1 MVYLR
6 LSDKVY
12 LYAKSG
18 DETPAVVSQEL
29 GFRSEIDAYAALI
42 NSEANGFLIERA
54 AIILNELLEN
64 DKGWSPKEIVDTA
77 EEWLE
82 LLAAHKSAEKLLKK
96 RLRDQLNEA
105 NNPLP
110 GANLEYYEHLATLS
124 DAK

>member
-6 LSDKVY
+6 LSDKIY

-18 DETPAVVSQEL
+18 DETPAVVSEEL
-29 GFRSEIDAYAALI
+29 GFRSEIDAYAALV

-54 AIILNELLEN
+54 KFILEGLSDSSIDEG
-64 DKGWSPKEIVDTA
+64 DA
-77 EEWLE
+77 EGLIGEWLE
-82 LLAAHKSAEKLLKK
+82 LLAAHKAAEGLLKK
-96 RLRDQLNEA
+96 RLKDQLNEA